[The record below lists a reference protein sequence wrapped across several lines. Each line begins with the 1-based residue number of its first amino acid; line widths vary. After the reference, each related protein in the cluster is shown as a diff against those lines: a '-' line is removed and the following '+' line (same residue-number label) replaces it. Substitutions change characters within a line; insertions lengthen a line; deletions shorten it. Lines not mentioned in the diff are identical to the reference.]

1 MGEWSVSVIGGSLS
15 GFTRMPAGCPA
26 IRPPNSRG
34 LCGSDRLSLTVDI
47 VPRGTNWVYLHVREG
62 EREGLHSEVQ
72 YDVSCSARP
81 QKCCYAQRS
90 IRSWFSSVQAQA
102 NGQVMEGS
110 EVLQGME
117 VGMRG

>member
-1 MGEWSVSVIGGSLS
+1 MVHYQGSHECQLD
-15 GFTRMPAGCPA
+15 A
-26 IRPPNSRG
+26 
-34 LCGSDRLSLTVDI
+34 RLLGHLIAEVCVVVTVDI
-47 VPRGTNWVYLHVREG
+47 VPRATNWVYLHVREG